1 MRDIRS
7 YHLGHGL
14 IVVDA
19 NDDDSRTGDYR
30 ELAFIYPSREID
42 WRSGVILTKADRK
55 AIKHIAATDDR
66 SVSVTQDYLK
76 VFNERPKT

>member
-19 NDDDSRTGDYR
+19 NEDDPHTRDYV
-30 ELAFIYPSREID
+30 ELAFIYPNRTID
-42 WRSGVILTKADRK
+42 WRSGVTLTNNDK
-55 AIKHIAATDDR
+55 AIIENIAATDDR

-76 VFNERPKT
+76 VFNERPKI